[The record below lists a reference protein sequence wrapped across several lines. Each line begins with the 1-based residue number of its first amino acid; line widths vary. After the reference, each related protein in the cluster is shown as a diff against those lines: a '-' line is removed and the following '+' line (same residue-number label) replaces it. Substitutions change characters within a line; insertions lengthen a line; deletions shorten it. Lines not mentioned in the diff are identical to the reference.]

1 MPNPLLN
8 TPQGKPLS
16 LGTRITRDF
25 KQYAGA
31 YVMVLPVLAFFI
43 IFSYKPMLG
52 ALIAFK
58 NFSPRLGIFRS
69 SWAGSYGF
77 EHFLNFFNSYYFWR
91 LLRNTVTISFAGL
104 IFGFPVPIVFAL
116 MINEV
121 KNAKFKKSVQTIS
134 YMPHFISLVVVCSMI
149 RLFVSEDGFIV
160 YIMQQLGYT
169 GSQNLLNVQN
179 AFVPIYILSDVWQNA
194 GWNSI
199 IYLAALSAID
209 LELYE
214 AARIDGAN
222 RWRQTVHVT
231 LPGITGTIILLLI
244 LRIGQVMS
252 VGHEK
257 IILLYNDFIMERA
270 DVISSYVYRRGLV
283 NGDWSFSTAV
293 GLFNSVINFTLVIM
307 ANRLSNKVTGM
318 GLW

>member
-1 MPNPLLN
+1 MPSPIDKAS
-8 TPQGKPLS
+8 QGKQLS
-16 LGTRITRDF
+16 LGVRIVKDF
-25 KQYAGA
+25 KQFAGA

-43 IFSYKPMLG
+43 FFSYKPMLG

-58 NFSPRLGIFRS
+58 DFSPRLGIFRS
-69 SWAGSYGF
+69 DWADTYGF
-77 EHFLNFFNSYYFWR
+77 EHFLNFFKSFYFWR
-91 LLRNTVTISFAGL
+91 LLRNTMTISFSGL
-104 IFGFPVPIVFAL
+104 IFGFPVPIIFAL
-116 MINEV
+116 LINEV
-121 KNAKFKKSVQTIS
+121 KNTKFKKSVQTIS

-149 RLFVSEDGFIV
+149 RLFVAEDGFII
-160 YIMQQLGYT
+160 YIMQLFGYQ
-169 GSQNLLNVQN
+169 GSQNLLNIQET
-179 AFVPIYILSDVWQNA
+179 FVPIYIISDVWQNT

-222 RWRQTVHVT
+222 RWRQTIHIT
-231 LPGITGTIILLLI
+231 LPGISGTIILLLI

-293 GLFNSVINFTLVIM
+293 GLFNSVINFTLVIV